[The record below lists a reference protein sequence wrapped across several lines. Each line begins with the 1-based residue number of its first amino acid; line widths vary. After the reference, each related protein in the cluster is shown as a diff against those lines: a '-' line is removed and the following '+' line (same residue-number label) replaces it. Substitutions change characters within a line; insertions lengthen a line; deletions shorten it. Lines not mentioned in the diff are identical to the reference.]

1 MPIKI
6 SVIQATHHVAY
17 RLKCPVEKQ
26 KENVPMLWTI
36 VLVLVVLWALGLIG
50 SVGGGMVHILLVLAA
65 IVVLFNLFSRR
76 RSIN

>member
-1 MPIKI
+1 
-6 SVIQATHHVAY
+6 
-17 RLKCPVEKQ
+17 
-26 KENVPMLWTI
+26 MLWTI